1 MRVCSFFASG
11 INRKCSHFTWRLEK
25 LESSPK
31 QNLREFLQKVR
42 LWNKNTSVFLY
53 SSVEITKAIFCNLYF
68 QSFNSIFNL
77 F

>member
-1 MRVCSFFASG
+1 MSQR
-11 INRKCSHFTWRLEK
+11 N
-25 LESSPK
+25 PK
-31 QNLREFLQKVR
+31 QNSGEFLQRVR

-53 SSVEITKAIFCNLYF
+53 SSLEITKAIFYNLYF